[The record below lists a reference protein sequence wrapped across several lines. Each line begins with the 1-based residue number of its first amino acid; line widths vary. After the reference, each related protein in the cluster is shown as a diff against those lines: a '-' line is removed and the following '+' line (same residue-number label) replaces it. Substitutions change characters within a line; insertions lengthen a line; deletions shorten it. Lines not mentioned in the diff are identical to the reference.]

1 MSACCAPGI
10 HFPPMI
16 SFKRRALIPTPTS
29 GKYRLAFYVESRHRE
44 VKKSNSLQKACDL
57 WPLIGLQSRLPHS
70 KPPVHHLGAIC
81 EWVGHGR
88 WHLGFQTLGSS
99 RVQGE
104 EAPPHPRIWGNFL
117 VSGQGSPKAWVSQ
130 YEEGGLCFQLSGS
143 RRWERML
150 RTRWSFS
157 RRVDGMDHVA
167 PASGLPQ
174 SSLCI
179 PEACAS
185 PPGSPLRRGGR
196 RLVEVGRVTGHA
208 PRRVPGA
215 QQLLSALV

>member
-1 MSACCAPGI
+1 MA
-10 HFPPMI
+10 
-16 SFKRRALIPTPTS
+16 T
-29 GKYRLAFYVESRHRE
+29 
-44 VKKSNSLQKACDL
+44 
-57 WPLIGLQSRLPHS
+57 
-70 KPPVHHLGAIC
+70 
-81 EWVGHGR
+81 
-88 WHLGFQTLGSS
+88 
-99 RVQGE
+99 
-104 EAPPHPRIWGNFL
+104 WGNFL

-185 PPGSPLRRGGR
+185 PPGSPESRGRGQAR
-196 RLVEVGRVTGHA
+196 WEWGSGAGLAPPSSCTCLVPWV
-208 PRRVPGA
+208 
-215 QQLLSALV
+215 L